1 MSAYQR
7 PCAIPGSRIKPVL
20 PAAHK
25 DGGIHRVDNGMLLR
39 RDVHKLFDDGYLDVD
54 NRFRLGVSSCLKLR
68 FGNGV
73 ESRAGTR
80 RARDLDACVP
90 HATTRARSLTWHK
103 DTVFKST

>member
-39 RDVHKLFDDGYLDVD
+39 SDVHKLFDDGYLDVE
-54 NRFRLGVSSCLKLR
+54 RPLPAARKPSSE
-68 FGNGV
+68 V
-73 ESRAGTR
+73 ASAAAGSNLER
-80 RARDLDACVP
+80 ERVG
-90 HATTRARSLTWHK
+90 HATSMPAYRTLQPEREA
-103 DTVFKST
+103 